1 MITED
6 YVSFEVAKLLKE
18 KGFDE
23 ICFTWY
29 TGKGEFEQG
38 ENNFDDYFQNHHSK
52 LSLIDTEKCSAPT
65 LQRACKWLRE
75 VHNIYIAVN
84 LFYPGKYI
92 HYTPLYYVG
101 IFNTLTVDDLIKEGC
116 PLVTDSSLSPREY
129 TTPEEAYEEAIK
141 YCLENLI

>member
-1 MITED
+1 MIQEI
-6 YVSFEVAKLLKE
+6 YVSFKTAKFLKQ

-23 ICFTWY
+23 PTFAWY
-29 TGKGEFEQG
+29 TQEGILLNRATTYKYNSDKTIPKHGDFVA
-38 ENNFDDYFQNHHSK
+38 
-52 LSLIDTEKCSAPT
+52 APT
-65 LQRACKWLRE
+65 LQLVCKWLRE

-116 PLVTDSSLSPREY
+116 SLVTDSSLSPREY
-129 TTPEEAYEEAIK
+129 TTPEEAYEEGIR